1 MYKMPDTPLYKVVEI
16 LRDVSGATLTTYR
29 MTENGY
35 ILVDLECSTVLDEIY
50 LVDKLGLK
58 EVEKWLE
65 I

>member
-1 MYKMPDTPLYKVVEI
+1 MYKMPDMPLYKVVEI